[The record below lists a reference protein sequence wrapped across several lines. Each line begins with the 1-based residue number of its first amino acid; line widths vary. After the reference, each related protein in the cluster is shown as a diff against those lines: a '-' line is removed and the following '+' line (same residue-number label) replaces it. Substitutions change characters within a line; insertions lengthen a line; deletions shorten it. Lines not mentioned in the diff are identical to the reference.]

1 MQETALECWKK
12 FDDFSDNRS
21 TQTDSVDEFIRWAF
35 VIARFKAMS
44 WQRDHKRDRLVFREN
59 VIELLAKSA
68 MANLDRQA
76 LEQNAVD
83 SCLAKLAEDQRRLVL
98 SVHRTE
104 DSVAQI
110 AASTGQSARRLYSQV
125 NGIRKQLL
133 DCVRQQLAAEL
144 SHG

>member
-12 FDDFSDNRS
+12 FADFSTDKS
-21 TQTDSVDEFIRWAF
+21 TQTDSVDEFIRWAC
-35 VIARFKAMS
+35 VIARFKALS

-68 MANLDRQA
+68 MTDLNQQDQ
-76 LEQNAVD
+76 EQDAID
-83 SCLAKLAEDQRRLVL
+83 SCLSKLAEDQRRLVL

-133 DCVRQQLAAEL
+133 DCVRKQLGAEQ